1 VTNGVLIFKGM
12 RVGILPGDFTINLN
26 ETCDKGGQS
35 KLILSTAYNV
45 LPIWIRIARDN
56 LREAK
61 IASDAI
67 ATKWPEN
74 TDEQKQLLIL
84 ELAPSL
90 QVFVSCGIV
99 LDALYDQLR
108 PYSKLSESD
117 IAKWKDNKTARA
129 KQIAEVIR
137 RVYNIEKDIF
147 SQIKKSIKEI
157 IKYRD
162 LAVHPSLDLQNA
174 LPRPDLPVGVDWKF
188 CFYRFQNSEACFNST
203 MQILM
208 YLYQNECSETVV
220 TDQIKN
226 IFDALLELKV
236 VQLRKDNAS
245 PTSE

>member
-1 VTNGVLIFKGM
+1 MGVLIFKGM

-26 ETCDKGGQS
+26 ENREDGERS

-45 LPIWIRIARDN
+45 LPIWIKIAQDN

-61 IASDAI
+61 NASDAI
-67 ATKWPEN
+67 ASKWSEN
-74 TDEQKQLLIL
+74 TEEQKELLIS

-90 QVFVSCGIV
+90 QVFVSCGIA

-108 PYSKLSESD
+108 PYAKLSESD
-117 IAKWKDNKTARA
+117 IEKWKDNRTSRA

-137 RVYNIEKDIF
+137 RVYNIKKDVF
-147 SQIKKSIKEI
+147 DQIKQSITDI

-162 LAVHPSLDLQNA
+162 LAVHPSLELQNA
-174 LPRPDLPVGVDWKF
+174 RPRPDVPVGVDWKF

-203 MQILM
+203 MQILL
-208 YLYQNECSETVV
+208 YLYQTECSNTVV
-220 TDQIKN
+220 KDQIKS

-236 VQLRKDNAS
+236 VQLRKDDSS